1 MKTMLGRRL
10 KQLRK
15 EKGLTQKD
23 LASQVAGGLDYTYIG
38 KIERGEQ
45 FPSLKILSAIG
56 EVLNVPLGYF
66 FREEEV
72 GAADIFS
79 IELRTLFGKE
89 KGLDLVRALRLLH
102 PDDIPLVTEIIK
114 VLHRHRAT
122 AENASKTWCT
132 LPNAA
137 EEEDAYRGDE

>member
-1 MKTMLGRRL
+1 MLGRRL

-15 EKGLTQKD
+15 EKGLTQKE
-23 LASQVAGGLDYTYIG
+23 LASQVPGGLDYTYIG

-66 FREEEV
+66 FREEEA
-72 GAADIFS
+72 GAADIFAN
-79 IELRTLFGKE
+79 ELLILFGEE
-89 KGLDLVRALRLLH
+89 KGFALIRALRLLH

-114 VLHRHRAT
+114 VLHRHRSA
-122 AENASKTWCT
+122 AENSPRTWCA

-137 EEEDAYRGDE
+137 EEEDAYGDK

>member
-1 MKTMLGRRL
+1 MLGRRL

-15 EKGLTQKD
+15 EKGLTQKE
-23 LASQVAGGLDYTYIG
+23 LASQVPGGLDYTYIG

-66 FREEEV
+66 FREEEA
-72 GAADIFS
+72 GAADIFAN
-79 IELRTLFGKE
+79 ELLILFGEE
-89 KGLDLVRALRLLH
+89 KGIALTRALRLLH

-114 VLHRHRAT
+114 VLYRHRSA
-122 AENASKTWCT
+122 AENSPRTWCA
-132 LPNAA
+132 LPSAA
-137 EEEDAYRGDE
+137 EEEDAYGDE